1 MKDMKS
7 ISRRQFLS
15 TSARIGSSAVVAPL
29 ILSGFASGAPGP
41 NDRINVAYIGVG
53 RRANQL
59 MGLPKEGQ
67 IVAYA
72 DVNMKRLEEMKSKNK
87 DARIFQDYR
96 EMLQE
101 PDIDAVV
108 IATPDHWHAL
118 HSIHACEAGKDV
130 YVEKP
135 MTLTIREGRAM
146 VDAARKHERIVQCGS
161 QQRSM
166 AKCRFGCELIRNGR
180 IGTVRTIHGA
190 NYPSPWACDL
200 PEEDPPEYI
209 DWDMWCGQTEPRGYH
224 ADLYEPRGDGH
235 KYPDGRP
242 YGWISY
248 TPYSGGEMTGWGAHG
263 LDIIQWAMGTDS
275 TGPVEVWADLNGESG
290 PVSVFGK
297 EIDAFGDWPE
307 ARTLTCPV
315 SMRYASGA
323 VVHLDGKG
331 PDGGGV
337 FEGDEGK
344 ILVDRDKYDAK
355 PRVDEVKLKESVR
368 SDSPGEFTDSDG
380 YTHLYRSDNHLQN
393 WFDCIRSRNLP
404 IADVEIGHRSA
415 TMCHLGNIAR
425 WTGRRLQW
433 DPETEHFVDD
443 DAANGYLERPMRAP
457 WQIA

>member
-1 MKDMKS
+1 MSIREDSAMKDIKS

-29 ILSGFASGAPGP
+29 ILSGLASGAPGP

-72 DVNMKRLEEMKSKNK
+72 DVNMKRLEEMKGKNK

-101 PDIDAVV
+101 PGIDAVV
-108 IATPDHWHAL
+108 IATPDHWHAI

-146 VDAARKHERIVQCGS
+146 VDAARKHGRIVQCGS

-166 AKCRFGCELIRNGR
+166 EKCRFGCELIRNGR
-180 IGTVRTIHGA
+180 IGTVHTIHGA

-224 ADLYEPRGDGH
+224 PDLYEPRGDGR

-275 TGPVEVWADLNGESG
+275 TGPVEVWADLDGDSG

-297 EIDAFGDWPE
+297 
-307 ARTLTCPV
+307 
-315 SMRYASGA
+315 
-323 VVHLDGKG
+323 
-331 PDGGGV
+331 
-337 FEGDEGK
+337 
-344 ILVDRDKYDAK
+344 
-355 PRVDEVKLKESVR
+355 
-368 SDSPGEFTDSDG
+368 
-380 YTHLYRSDNHLQN
+380 
-393 WFDCIRSRNLP
+393 
-404 IADVEIGHRSA
+404 
-415 TMCHLGNIAR
+415 
-425 WTGRRLQW
+425 
-433 DPETEHFVDD
+433 
-443 DAANGYLERPMRAP
+443 
-457 WQIA
+457 

>member
-1 MKDMKS
+1 MKKNRP
-7 ISRRQFLS
+7 ISRREFLS
-15 TSARIGSSAVVAPL
+15 TTARIGAGAVTAPL
-29 ILSGFASGAPGP
+29 ILSGYASGAPGP

-53 RRANQL
+53 RRGNQL
-59 MGLPKEGQ
+59 MGLPKDGQ

-72 DVNMKRLEEMKSKNK
+72 DVNVSRLQEMLEKNE

-118 HSIHACEAGKDV
+118 HSIHACEAAKDV

-146 VDAARKHERIVQCGS
+146 VDAARKHGRIVQCGS

-166 AKCRFGCELIRNGR
+166 EKCRFGCELIRNGR
-180 IGTVRTIHGA
+180 IGTVHTIHGA

-200 PEEDPPEYI
+200 PEEDPPAHI

-224 ADLYEPRGDGH
+224 PDLYFPRGDGR

-275 TGPVEVWADLNGESG
+275 TGPVEIWADLDGDSG

-297 EIDAFGDWPE
+297 QIDNFGDWPE
-307 ARTLTCPV
+307 AKMLTSPV
-315 SMRYASGA
+315 SMRYADGA
-323 VVHLDGKG
+323 LLHLDGGG
-331 PDGGGV
+331 PDGGAI
-337 FEGDEGK
+337 FEGDSGK

-355 PRVDEVKLKESVR
+355 PNIDEVKLKESVIGEL
-368 SDSPGEFTDSDG
+368 PGEFSDSGG
-380 YTHLYRSDNHLQN
+380 YVHLYRSEDHLQN

-425 WTGRRLQW
+425 WTGRKLRW
-433 DPETEHFVDD
+433 DPENERFVDD
-443 DAANGYLERPMRAP
+443 DSANGYLERPMRAP
-457 WQIA
+457 WQIT